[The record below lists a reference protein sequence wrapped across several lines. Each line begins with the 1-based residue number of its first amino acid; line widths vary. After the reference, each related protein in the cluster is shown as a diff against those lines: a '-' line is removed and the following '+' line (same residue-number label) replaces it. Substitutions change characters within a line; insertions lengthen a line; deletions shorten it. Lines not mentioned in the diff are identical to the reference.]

1 MSDTPHPASGNA
13 GRLTGP
19 SETARRG
26 AGNFTKMMVGRLAA
40 HAVLVVSALVIPAV
54 LGAENYGHYA
64 AVMAVIAIV
73 QVLSSSGLNMV
84 EIRHLAPMWRSE
96 TREDAVVLGSTIWT
110 TRALLSI
117 TAGTVAAI
125 WFCFSGDLL
134 SGFAV
139 WLFLSVLAVIRS
151 LFEAT
156 RGLFLSLGRVGT
168 FVGLDLG
175 RAALALAV
183 VTIGFTLA
191 GIDAVFL
198 AFPGAMTLLLVITLA
213 LLVRVFPLQPG
224 CFRWSALSPHLGFS
238 AAAFVGTISHMVQLQ
253 FSIYLVAVYVARAEA
268 GILAFT
274 LQIFSFLRGLFQGGM
289 ASLMPILAEF
299 DEGGDLDRLRRWG
312 GMMMRYGAA
321 ASCVACV
328 AWAFMGDLVLAAL
341 LPAEFAPVH
350 HAATVILLAAAFSCC
365 GGTCNAILLI
375 RQRAWLAAF
384 NGVVYATVA
393 VVGVVLVMEH
403 GLAVSLW
410 ICWIYALAAGIFFAG
425 SYLALGLRARIWLP
439 LRRTLLLIAPIAVA
453 WLALNWDGSP
463 IHRALAAA
471 AFAAVYL
478 LLATVLRL
486 LPLREISE
494 IRAALTRPHVER

>member
-1 MSDTPHPASGNA
+1 V

-26 AGNFTKMMVGRLAA
+26 AGNFTKMMAGRLAA
-40 HAVLVVSALVIPAV
+40 QAVLVVSALVIPAV

-73 QVLSSSGLNMV
+73 QVLSSLGLNMV

-96 TREDAVVLGSTIWT
+96 AREDAVVLGSTIWT

-117 TAGTVAAI
+117 AAGIVAAI
-125 WFCFSGDLL
+125 WFGFSGDLV
-134 SGFAV
+134 SGLAV
-139 WLFLSVLAVIRS
+139 WLFLSALAVIRS

-156 RGLFLSLGRVGT
+156 RSLFLPLGRVGT

-213 LLVRVFPLQPG
+213 LLVRAFPLRPG
-224 CFRWSALSPHLGFS
+224 RFRWSALSPHLGFS
-238 AAAFVGTISHMVQLQ
+238 AASFVATVSHMVQLQ
-253 FSIYLVAVYVARAEA
+253 FPIYLVAVYVARTEA

-274 LQIFSFLRGLFQGGM
+274 LQIFSFLRGLFQGGL

-299 DEGGDLDRLRRWG
+299 DERGDFDRLRLWG

-321 ASCVACV
+321 ASCVTCV
-328 AWAFMGDLVLAAL
+328 TWAFLGDLLLATL

-365 GGTCNAILLI
+365 GGTCNAILFI
-375 RQRAWLAAF
+375 RQRAWLAAV
-384 NGVVYATVA
+384 NGVVYVAVA
-393 VVGVVLVMEH
+393 VVGVILVMEH
-403 GLAVSLW
+403 GAAVTSS
-410 ICWIYALAAGIFFAG
+410 ICWIYVLATAIFFAG

-453 WLALNWDGSP
+453 WLALGWDASP
-463 IHRALAAA
+463 IHKALAAA
-471 AFAAVYL
+471 AFAAAYL
-478 LLATVLRL
+478 LLATLLRL
-486 LPLREISE
+486 LPLREMSE
-494 IRAALTRPHVER
+494 IYATLTRPRVVL